1 MAEGS
6 QVQDIYITLMRE
18 SLVSTVKAQGV
29 DSSLIEKAFQK
40 AKEAHGDQK
49 RDEGTAYIAHPVRVA
64 GILAWEVGIPD
75 SEVLAAA
82 LLHDTLEDTEI
93 TYEDL
98 RRDFGPRVAEI
109 VKLVTKQEE
118 TSPEEEAEIDRAYL
132 QGIRE
137 AKDPGVALVKLSD
150 RLDNVRCMRF
160 NPRAEKR
167 AKYIRKTEALY
178 LPLAREKHEYLARAI
193 REGIEQLKSVERGN

>member
-1 MAEGS
+1 MIELPGALES
-6 QVQDIYITLMRE
+6 THISLMLE

-29 DSSLIEKAFQK
+29 DPSLIEKALQK
-40 AKEAHGDQK
+40 AKKAHGDQK
-49 RDEGTAYIAHPVRVA
+49 RDEGTAYLAHPVRVA
-64 GILAWEVGIPD
+64 GILAWEVGIRD
-75 SEVLAAA
+75 VEVLTAA

-137 AKDPGVALVKLSD
+137 AKDPGVALLKLAD

-178 LPLAREKHEYLARAI
+178 LPLAREKHEYLAKAI
-193 REGIEQLKSVERGN
+193 QEGIGKLKEIE